1 MKGNKKWTHKMYKAY
16 YGMGR
21 RALAKIVKK
30 ELNGIKNEESKLCL
44 VWKKKEAFLK
54 VLLRK

>member
-1 MKGNKKWTHKMYKAY
+1 MKKKWTHKMYKAY

-21 RALAKIVKK
+21 K
-30 ELNGIKNEESKLCL
+30 ELASLVHKELYGVENNKSKMHN
-44 VWKKKEAFLK
+44 VWSETKKVFK

>member
-1 MKGNKKWTHKMYKAY
+1 MYLAY

-21 RALAKIVKK
+21 K
-30 ELNGIKNEESKLCL
+30 ELANLVHLELYGVENNKSKMHL
-44 VWKKKEAFLK
+44 VWKETKKVFK